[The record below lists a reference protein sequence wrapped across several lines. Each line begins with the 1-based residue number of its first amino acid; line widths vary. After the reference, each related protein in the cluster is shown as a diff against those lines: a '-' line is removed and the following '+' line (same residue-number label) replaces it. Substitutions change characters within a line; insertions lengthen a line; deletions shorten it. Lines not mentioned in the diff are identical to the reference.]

1 MCKNFGMLTLFA
13 IAGALF
19 CVNGATAQSTAEETR
34 YREFKNTCCVMKQA
48 KLTFDVR
55 SGSKQTEILS
65 YESSYSVHIVTFHS
79 LPSSMKLLKEKWLCQ
94 KLSKILIGWICAKF
108 RNRILLLHFDLYHI
122 QFWAPTTNIRGN
134 GFESDTYVRH
144 KYLHQSVIPLSSS
157 SYIFYSFSVAMF
169 SNAIPILF
177 RIVVVNDGPQYFHSY
192 NLYAH
197 CPVWYLYFL
206 YTFGNSI
213 EPGFCLYLT
222 VVLVLWCIYLVNT
235 GK

>member
-1 MCKNFGMLTLFA
+1 MCSIYLRKSNKVSRYFLTKSHWLVLLSTKKRR
-13 IAGALF
+13 IAP
-19 CVNGATAQSTAEETR
+19 V
-34 YREFKNTCCVMKQA
+34 
-48 KLTFDVR
+48 
-55 SGSKQTEILS
+55 SG
-65 YESSYSVHIVTFHS
+65 
-79 LPSSMKLLKEKWLCQ
+79 
-94 KLSKILIGWICAKF
+94 CAKF

-122 QFWAPTTNIRGN
+122 QFWVPTTNIRGN

-169 SNAIPILF
+169 SNAIPILI
-177 RIVVVNDGPQYFHSY
+177 RIVVVYDGTQYFHSY

>member
-1 MCKNFGMLTLFA
+1 MFEITHQCFVGPD
-13 IAGALF
+13 
-19 CVNGATAQSTAEETR
+19 TANLKTQKLSWNRSNWLSMTQSIR
-34 YREFKNTCCVMKQA
+34 
-48 KLTFDVR
+48 FDNDDL
-55 SGSKQTEILS
+55 EIRS
-65 YESSYSVHIVTFHS
+65 YESSFSVHIVTFHS
-79 LPSSMKLLKEKWLCQ
+79 LPYSMKLLIEKWLCQ

-222 VVLVLWCIYLVNT
+222 VALVLWCISLVNT

>member
-1 MCKNFGMLTLFA
+1 MWDNT
-13 IAGALF
+13 
-19 CVNGATAQSTAEETR
+19 TR
-34 YREFKNTCCVMKQA
+34 KKIVVVWSARPHEDPVWSWSLIHF
-48 KLTFDVR
+48 
-55 SGSKQTEILS
+55 
-65 YESSYSVHIVTFHS
+65 VTFHS
-79 LPSSMKLLKEKWLCQ
+79 IPYSMKLLIEKWLCQ

-122 QFWAPTTNIRGN
+122 QFWVPTTNIRGN
-134 GFESDTYVRH
+134 DFESDTYVRH

-222 VVLVLWCIYLVNT
+222 VALVLWCISLVNT